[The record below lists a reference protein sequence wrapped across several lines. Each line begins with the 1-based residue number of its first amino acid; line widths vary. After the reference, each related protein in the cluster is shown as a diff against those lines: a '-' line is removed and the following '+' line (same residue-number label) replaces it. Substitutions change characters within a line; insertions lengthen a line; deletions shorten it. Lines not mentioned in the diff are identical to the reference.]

1 MPNWCS
7 TNYLVEGDEAQ
18 LNELYNTMN
27 ELATAE
33 ESLVENGFG
42 KTWCGNLVAKLGGDW
57 NEVWCRGYWDCPDL
71 STIPYK
77 DGSKR
82 KGLCFWVESA
92 WRELSEWRHFLNE
105 KFPGLQFYY
114 VSEEL
119 GCEVFETNDIDHH
132 FFAEKYIVDLGDGS
146 EYYKCDESSE
156 LVDRVKEALGRDDLH
171 TVKDCIDAIKNDKD
185 NDYSIRIVQYVKD

>member
-18 LNELYNTMN
+18 LNELYNAMK
-27 ELATAE
+27 ELTTAE
-33 ESLVENGFG
+33 ESLVKNDFG

-57 NEVWCRGYWDCPDL
+57 NEVWCRGYWDYPDL

-92 WRELSEWRHFLNE
+92 WRELSEWRNFLNE
-105 KFPGLQFYY
+105 KFPLLHFFY
-114 VSEEL
+114 VAEEL
-119 GCEVFETNDIDHH
+119 GSDVFETNDIDHH
-132 FFAEKYIVDLGDGS
+132 FFVDKYIVNLGDGN
-146 EYYKCDESSE
+146 EYYTCDEVPYLIDS
-156 LVDRVKEALGRDDLH
+156 VKEALERDDLH
-171 TVKDCIDAIKNDKD
+171 TIKDCIDAIKIKKKD
-185 NDYSIRIVQYVKD
+185 GYSIRIIQYVAD